1 MLERPPGGATMHL
14 LAEQTPSSTWVP
26 ADGDNFPER
35 NKGREMCEGKREGVI
50 LRSVVSTFLVHK
62 KLNTKS
68 QTFQI
73 QDFPLTHTP
82 VLEKY
87 FLDQKSQIPPLSQSH
102 QYYQ

>member
-1 MLERPPGGATMHL
+1 MHL

-35 NKGREMCEGKREGVI
+35 NKGREMCEGKREGVS

-68 QTFQI
+68 QTLQI
-73 QDFPLTHTP
+73 QDSRVTP
-82 VLEKY
+82 TPQTEVNTLPMAWE
-87 FLDQKSQIPPLSQSH
+87 QE
-102 QYYQ
+102 